1 MIGCHVPQDKNG
13 YGRISKSEWGQSIA
27 ANRVLLQ
34 KYFGSE
40 LKGSGREGDLDSPPT
55 SSLELHDLKEIG
67 KAFKRLDADG
77 SGDLTWEEVRKAGQ
91 TNELSEHLPA
101 LLFVQPV

>member
-1 MIGCHVPQDKNG
+1 MLQQN
-13 YGRISKSEWGQSIA
+13 
-27 ANRVLLQ
+27 LL
-34 KYFGSE
+34 
-40 LKGSGREGDLDSPPT
+40 
-55 SSLELHDLKEIG
+55 LHDLKEIG